1 VNGPP
6 AIEAT
11 TDEFLASWVTW
22 SRFRGARYGT
32 VVLKATFALLHG
44 RAAEVDTPEPILWLD
59 RTRKNGA
66 LDRAEDIAPFV
77 GAGSVLVHGFAY
89 ASTASQRDPVYAR
102 LAIGVERPIIDK
114 TIAVIK
120 NGRIPLVWEEAFLT
134 HDNPVGTEEPGIV
147 DPRLETRAIG
157 FGPIAPSWEGRIQ
170 YLPSPIG
177 HHEEF
182 LELPDQIDARFFNA
196 APRDQ
201 QCQAFTGTEAIILT
215 NLVPGVPELQS
226 WLPAV
231 SVRTQISIDRAPVP
245 AAFAL
250 DTMTIDAET
259 AHVNLVWRATIPLP
273 QVMKGIAVQAML
285 AGSFERIR
293 WSTRIAPAPPPQEVA
308 QVIALPPRPKEP
320 EAPPPPVEHK
330 LVKVENPRGAVIE
343 RLAAKKPLDDL
354 DLSGADLHDIDFTE
368 RSLTYSKLDG
378 ANMKGAKLI
387 RAKLSHASLVG
398 TSLEG
403 AKLDGADLESAN
415 LSKARADKASFV
427 KANLVHANLEQA
439 SLNGAVLD
447 DADLSDV
454 DATKA
459 GFSEAKLRRIKANR
473 AKLDRTSLVGADFE
487 YASLD
492 FANLERASMDEASF
506 VGASLAD
513 ANLEKS
519 IAEGARF
526 SKARLVRA
534 NLSQSRFIS
543 VIATGV
549 DATGANLERADLS
562 KARFD
567 GATLDGA
574 NLTGAKCIN
583 ADFSGATLDGTVLAK
598 ADLTGARLKNTNR
611 SKANL
616 DGANL
621 KNIIE

>member
-1 VNGPP
+1 MNGAP
-6 AIEAT
+6 AIQAS
-11 TDEFLASWVTW
+11 TDEFLAAWVTW
-22 SRFRGARYGT
+22 SRFRGASYGT

-59 RTRKNGA
+59 RMRKNGS
-66 LDRAEDIAPFV
+66 LDRADDIAPFV
-77 GAGSVLVHGFAY
+77 AGGSVLVHGFAY

-102 LAIGVERPIIDK
+102 VAVGVERPIIDK

-120 NGRIPLVWEEAFLT
+120 SGRIPLVWEEAYLT
-134 HDNPVGTEEPGIV
+134 HDNPVGTEEPSIV

-157 FGPIAPSWEGRIQ
+157 FGPIAPSWEGRIK

-177 HHEEF
+177 HNAEF
-182 LELPDQIDARFFNA
+182 LELPSQIDARFFNS
-196 APRDQ
+196 APPDQ
-201 QCQAFTGTEAIILT
+201 QCQPFTGTEAIILT
-215 NLVPGVPELQS
+215 NLVPGSPELQS

-231 SVRTQISIDRAPVP
+231 SVRTQVSIDGAAVP
-245 AAFAL
+245 AAFTL

-273 QVMKGIAVQAML
+273 QAMKGIAIQAML

-293 WSTRIAPAPPPQEVA
+293 WSARVAPAPPPQEVA
-308 QVIALPPRPKEP
+308 PVIVVPPPKAPEP
-320 EAPPPPVEHK
+320 PPPPVEHK
-330 LVKVENPRGAVIE
+330 LVRVENPRGAVIE
-343 RLAAKKPLDDL
+343 RISAKKSLEDL

-368 RSLTYSKLDG
+368 RSLAYSKLDG
-378 ANMKGAKLI
+378 ANLKGAKLN

-398 TSLEG
+398 ASLEG

-415 LSKARADKASFV
+415 LSKVRADKASFV

-454 DATKA
+454 DATRA
-459 GFSEAKLRRIKANR
+459 GFSEAKLRRVKANR
-473 AKLDRTSLVGADFE
+473 AKLDRTSLVAADFE

-506 VGASLAD
+506 VGASFAD

-534 NLSQSRFIS
+534 NLSQTRLVSA
-543 VIATGV
+543 IATGV
-549 DATGANLERADLS
+549 DATGAKFERADLS
-562 KARFD
+562 KARLD

-583 ADFSGATLDGTVLAK
+583 ADFTGATLDGTVLAG
-598 ADLTGARLKNTNR
+598 ADLTGARLKNTDR

-616 DGANL
+616 TGANL
-621 KNIIE
+621 KNVIE